1 MLATLSLHVWE
12 DGKLTSDK
20 WDVKENDFLNIEG
33 IGQKAWEARS
43 LMSPCPCGARHQPIL
58 KGERLPRQLIHHF
71 INKKLKAVF
80 FFSFI
85 I

>member
-33 IGQKAWEARS
+33 IGQKA
-43 LMSPCPCGARHQPIL
+43 
-58 KGERLPRQLIHHF
+58 
-71 INKKLKAVF
+71 
-80 FFSFI
+80 
-85 I
+85 